1 MICCCCCK
9 TWQLCDQGRKFASKA
24 MALVSDSQ
32 KMQAIGL
39 RFEDANQDDEGE
51 ESEDNE
57 A

>member
-9 TWQLCDQGRKFASKA
+9 TWQLCGQGRKFASKA

-32 KMQAIGL
+32 KMQASGL